1 MRERN
6 MKNLTENE
14 DKELVQSLDIEFQK
28 EIDWNDILEIIKD
41 EMKNK
46 GENFNGNDFK
56 RGKRKS

>member
-1 MRERN
+1 

-28 EIDWNDILEIIKD
+28 EIDWNDILEIIKN

-46 GENFNGNDFK
+46 GENLNGNDFK
-56 RGKRKS
+56 RGKRKSWGRRS

>member
-1 MRERN
+1 

-28 EIDWNDILEIIKD
+28 EIDWNDILKIIKD

-46 GENFNGNDFK
+46 GESFNGNDFK
-56 RGKRKS
+56 RGKRKSWGRRS

>member
-1 MRERN
+1 

-14 DKELVQSLDIEFQK
+14 NKELVQSLDIEFQK
-28 EIDWNDILEIIKD
+28 EIDWNDILKIIKD

>member
-1 MRERN
+1 

-28 EIDWNDILEIIKD
+28 EIDWNDILKIIKD

-46 GENFNGNDFK
+46 GESFNGNDFK

>member
-1 MRERN
+1 

-28 EIDWNDILEIIKD
+28 EIDWNDILKIIKD

-46 GENFNGNDFK
+46 GDDFNGNDFK
-56 RGKRKS
+56 RGKRKSWGRGS